1 MPAKK
6 AVTSKNMQGKKKAAT
21 KRKRFGKTGRDT
33 RQAKTSQRAAAE
45 TKQTRQTWLL
55 REIRSLTVVAI
66 EELDAGDLE
75 KLRVTLTKIAS
86 LGDK

>member
-1 MPAKK
+1 MPAKR
-6 AVTSKNMQGKKKAAT
+6 AVTSRNAQGKKKAA
-21 KRKRFGKTGRDT
+21 KRKRFGKTGKDT

-45 TKQTRQTWLL
+45 TKQTRQAWLL

-75 KLRVTLTKIAS
+75 KLRATLTKIAG

>member
-6 AVTSKNMQGKKKAAT
+6 AAKGNAHGRKKAAT

-33 RQAKTSQRAAAE
+33 RQAKASERAAAD
-45 TKQTRQTWLL
+45 TKQIRQTRQL
-55 REIRSLTVVAI
+55 REIRSLAVAAL
-66 EELDAGDLE
+66 ERLDASDYDA
-75 KLRVTLTKIAS
+75 LRVTLTKMAS